1 MAIPDFPL
9 SYGHVLPP
17 IDGSALPTI
26 NDYRLGWDLS
36 PVTMSQIWIHF
47 AHRVGAL
54 LVSLLLL
61 MNVSHVLSSYKDSK
75 LREPAL
81 LLLAGLLVQI
91 LLGALTVWTGKGVEV
106 ATAHVAVGALLLG
119 LSVVVSIRSFQMYR
133 VPEKAFSTNLV
144 PEASR
149 P

>member
-1 MAIPDFPL
+1 
-9 SYGHVLPP
+9 
-17 IDGSALPTI
+17 
-26 NDYRLGWDLS
+26 
-36 PVTMSQIWIHF
+36 
-47 AHRVGAL
+47 
-54 LVSLLLL
+54 
-61 MNVSHVLSSYKDSK
+61 
-75 LREPAL
+75 
-81 LLLAGLLVQI
+81 VQ
-91 LLGALTVWTGKGVEV
+91 V